1 MSGYV
6 VTIGLVVV
14 GLLVA
19 WIIIYAIQGFPSSEA
34 IAKQIVT
41 ITKTPLLSSYPKNMP
56 NRKSLYDYLQSIGT
70 LPGDQIALCNFYVM
84 TANMAGLFTPVKG
97 AAVTPVAIQYA
108 LQAGVR
114 GLVFDIWADKMQ
126 NPILKV
132 GVSDSSIHKLSYYT
146 VDLLSALRMV
156 AIEAFGNSANPANN
170 DPLYLVFRFRGP
182 SPSDKL
188 FTNTANILSQA
199 LEARRLPLVF
209 SGTTNNTLVQQPI
222 TEYYGKMIVLSNML
236 APAGNRWNEY
246 VNNPLPPTTPIGP
259 ISNPGDIHA
268 LSPSDVTLVQKN
280 ITQNNIVV
288 CAPKP
293 EDTDNTNT
301 NSWDWK
307 EVQAAG
313 IHLVAVNIWSNDE
326 NLNAYLDPTVF
337 GTYSWMIKPV
347 PLRYTVEHIPPPIS
361 VSNPGYG
368 NGNVVVK

>member
-6 VTIGLVVV
+6 VTIALVVLGLV
-14 GLLVA
+14 VA
-19 WIIIYAIQGFPSSEA
+19 WIIINAIQGFPSPEA
-34 IAKQIVT
+34 LAKQIVT
-41 ITKTPLLSSYPKNMP
+41 VTSTPLIASYPKNMP
-56 NRKSLYDYLQSIGT
+56 NRRSLFDYLKSIGT
-70 LPGDQIALCNFYVM
+70 LPGTHLSLCNFYVM

-97 AAVTPVAIQYA
+97 AAVTPIAIQYA

-114 GLVFDIWADKMQ
+114 GLVFDIWADKKQ

-132 GVSDSSIHKLSYYT
+132 GVSDGSIHKLSNYT
-146 VDLLSALRMV
+146 VDLSSALRMV
-156 AIEAFGNSANPANN
+156 AKEAFGNSANPTNN

-182 SPSDKL
+182 TPSDKL

-199 LEARRLPLVF
+199 LEARRLPLPF

-222 TEYYGKMIVLSNML
+222 TEYYGKIIVLSNML
-236 APAGNRWNEY
+236 APSGNRWNEY
-246 VNNPLPPTTPIGP
+246 VNNPVPPTTPIGP
-259 ISNPGDIHA
+259 IHNPGDIRA
-268 LSPSDVTLVQKN
+268 LSSSNLTLVQKN

-301 NSWDWK
+301 NSWNWK
-307 EVQAAG
+307 EVHAAG
-313 IHLVAVNIWSNDE
+313 IHLVAMNLWSKDD

-347 PLRYTVEHIPPPIS
+347 PLRYVVEHIPSPIP

-368 NGNVVVK
+368 DGNVVVK